1 MLSRLWLGL
10 CLVLVLLSSAL
21 TWQVQAWRYGRLF
34 AQQAEAQ
41 AHEAQARAEE
51 AARALLAEREG
62 RQQLEQRLQ
71 GSETRHF
78 QELAHAQQTQA
89 RLRDRLATADLRLSV
104 LVEQGANCPAVPA
117 PSSASGVDHG
127 PVRARLD
134 PADARRIIAIT
145 DTGDRGLIALRA
157 CQDYIRAL
165 AR

>member
-117 PSSASGVDHG
+117 PPAPAAWIMAPYAPDLTQ
-127 PVRARLD
+127 RMLD
-134 PADARRIIAIT
+134 ALSPSPT
-145 DTGDRGLIALRA
+145 PETGD
-157 CQDYIRAL
+157 
-165 AR
+165 